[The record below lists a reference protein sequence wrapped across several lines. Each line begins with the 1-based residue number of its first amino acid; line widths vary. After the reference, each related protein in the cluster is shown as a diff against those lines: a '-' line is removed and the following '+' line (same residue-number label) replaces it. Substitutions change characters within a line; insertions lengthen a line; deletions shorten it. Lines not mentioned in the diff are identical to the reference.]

1 VPPRGRPTER
11 RSIHLVAGG
20 KGFDSYLAERQV
32 EGILTKALAETPDTA
47 VEQLRGEDETW
58 ARICDSARTGS
69 LFAANRA
76 IVVRRAE
83 TLKGD
88 GGEMVAYAGSPNPAV
103 TLVLVA
109 SAIDRRRSVWK
120 KLADASEVSSAE
132 PLKGARLAAFV
143 REELR
148 RRGLSIDEE
157 GTEELIDRMGQDL
170 RRLAGELDKL
180 EAFGGERRSLSAVD
194 VAAVLG
200 RGLAPP
206 LYLLAD
212 AFAVREARRALE
224 LTERL
229 LDEGEDALRILA
241 TLYRSLRQ
249 VRCALGL
256 REARVPWDG
265 MAERLGL
272 PPNMAFK
279 VQSIVGASKKWS
291 AHGLRRATAI
301 LGEWDRRLKRGANPR
316 VALTAAIVGS
326 CAASP
331 AAGGR

>member
-1 VPPRGRPTER
+1 
-11 RSIHLVAGG
+11 VAGG
-20 KGFDSYLAERQV
+20 KAFDSFLAERQV
-32 EGILTKALAETPDTA
+32 DTIVREVLGDAPGEALE
-47 VEQLRGEDETW
+47 VLRGEDATW
-58 ARICDSARTGS
+58 AGVCDTARTGS
-69 LFAANRA
+69 LFAETRV

-83 TLKGD
+83 ALKGD
-88 GGEMVAYAGSPNPAV
+88 GAELVAYAGSPNPSV
-103 TLVLVA
+103 TLVVVA
-109 SAIDRRRSVWK
+109 ASIDRRRSVWK
-120 KLADASEVSSAE
+120 KLWDVAEVVSAE

-148 RRGLSIDEE
+148 RRGLRIDEDGIE
-157 GTEELIDRMGQDL
+157 DLIDRMGQDL

-180 EAFGGERRSLSAVD
+180 EAFGGEARSFCAAD

-200 RGLAPP
+200 RGMAPP

-212 AFAVREARRALE
+212 AFADREARRALE

-256 REARVPWDG
+256 REARVPWDA

-291 AHGLRRATAI
+291 GPALRRATAV

-326 CAASP
+326 CGVSST
-331 AAGGR
+331 AGGR